1 VASTALLRSSTTVHR
16 FAEGRIVPPGIRN
29 LCSVQV
35 HSRGPAGPVVLTS
48 DPDLLDH
55 ILAVAAVAG
64 VEPDVVADISA
75 LRAEWSAASMV
86 VVGVDLAP
94 RIAGLALP
102 RRTEIYLA
110 GGQTARDEL
119 SRWSVQLGAAVVTL
133 PDGAAWLASAMAE
146 RGSRPPHGAQLLALV
161 GGAGGVGCSTVAAG
175 LSVVAVRLGY
185 RTVLLDCDPL
195 GGGIDLL
202 IGAERVEGWRWP
214 QLATVTGEIGDLW
227 GHLPQVDDLDVLS
240 MARSSTMRGDSS
252 PPDPGPEQMESVL
265 SSVGRCYD
273 LVVADLPRALGDGSA
288 EVIRRAH
295 HVVLVVPATV
305 RGIAAGRRLSSDLTA
320 LGALPVVLVRQPR
333 SGGIASEAVSDAV
346 GLPMVGVIADEP
358 GLRLGAERGD
368 PPGRSARSPMF
379 RLCRELLE
387 HLLSSEAAA

>member
-1 VASTALLRSSTTVHR
+1 MASTDLLRSGTTIHR
-16 FAEGRIVPPGIRN
+16 SAEGRIVPLWIRN

-35 HSRGPAGPVVLTS
+35 LSRGPGAPVVLTS
-48 DPDLLDH
+48 DQHLLDH

-64 VEPDVVADISA
+64 IEPEVVSDISA
-75 LRAEWSAASMV
+75 LRAEWSAASMI

-110 GGQTARDEL
+110 GGHTSRDEL

-146 RGSRPPHGAQLLALV
+146 RGSRPPHSARLLALV
-161 GGAGGVGCSTVAAG
+161 GGAGGVGSSTVAAG
-175 LSVVAVRLGY
+175 LSFVSVRLGY

-202 IGAERVEGWRWP
+202 VGAERVEGWRWP
-214 QLATVTGEIGDLW
+214 QLATATGEIGDLW
-227 GHLPQVDDLDVLS
+227 GQLPQVDDLDVLS
-240 MARSSTMRGDSS
+240 MARSASSGDSS
-252 PPDPGPEQMESVL
+252 PPDPGREQMESVL
-265 SSVGRCYD
+265 SSLGRCYD
-273 LVVADLPRALGDGSA
+273 LVVADLPRALGDGSEEA
-288 EVIRRAH
+288 LCRAD

-305 RGIAAGRRLSSDLTA
+305 RGIAASRRLSADLTA
-320 LGALPVVLVRQPR
+320 LGALPMVLVRQLR
-333 SGGIASEAVSDAV
+333 AHGIASEAVSEAV
-346 GLPMVGVIADEP
+346 GLPMAGVIADEP

-387 HLLSSEAAA
+387 RFLSAKAAA

>member
-1 VASTALLRSSTTVHR
+1 M
-16 FAEGRIVPPGIRN
+16 VPPRICN

-35 HSRGPAGPVVLTS
+35 LSRGPAAPVVLTS
-48 DPDLLDH
+48 DPQVLDH

-64 VEPDVVADISA
+64 VEPEVVSDISA

-110 GGQTARDEL
+110 GGQTSRDEL

-133 PDGAAWLASAMAE
+133 PDGAAWLASAMTE
-146 RGSRPPHGAQLLALV
+146 RGSRPPHSARLLVLV

-175 LSVVAVRLGY
+175 LSFVAVRLGY

-202 IGAERVEGWRWP
+202 VGAERVEGWRLP
-214 QLATVTGEIGDLW
+214 QLATATGEIGDLW
-227 GHLPQVDDLDVLS
+227 GQLPQVDDLDVLS
-240 MARSSTMRGDSS
+240 MARSDTLRGDSS
-252 PPDPGPEQMESVL
+252 SPDPGREQMASVL

-273 LVVADLPRALGDGSA
+273 LVVADLPRALGDGA
-288 EVIRRAH
+288 EEALRRAH

-305 RGIAAGRRLSSDLTA
+305 RGIAASRRLSADLTA
-320 LGALPVVLVRQPR
+320 LGALPLVLVRQLR
-333 SGGIASEAVSDAV
+333 AHRIASEAVSDAV
-346 GLPMVGVIADEP
+346 GLPMAGVIADEP

-387 HLLSSEAAA
+387 RFLSAKAAA